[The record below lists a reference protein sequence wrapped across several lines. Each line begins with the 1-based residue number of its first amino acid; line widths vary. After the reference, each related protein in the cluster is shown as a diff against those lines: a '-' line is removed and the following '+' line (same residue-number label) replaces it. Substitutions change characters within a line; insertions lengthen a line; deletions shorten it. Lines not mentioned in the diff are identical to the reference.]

1 MLIYLL
7 FRKKCLP
14 ALVLIFS
21 SLPIYAG
28 LDDYI
33 YPYPSP
39 SFNEYGSLGL
49 IRMPSARFHE
59 EGTIAFHWS
68 KNDPYTRGSIIAYP
82 FSWFEAS
89 YQYTDVNNALYSNVE
104 SFSGNQTYKDK
115 GFDVKFRLIRERDYL
130 PQVAIGIRDIAGTAT
145 FAAEYLVASKQI
157 KIPKH
162 FLEGKYLKKYFNGY
176 NYLTNF
182 DLTFGLGWGDLS
194 YSKFTNPLKNLD
206 SSFKR
211 RTLIQNTQGG
221 EFSPGRYFSG
231 PMGVFAGVEIPLPN
245 LSGLKLKIEY
255 DGTDYLEEGFPF
267 GRKSFQLAFE
277 PIKQS
282 QSRINY
288 GLTYPVINYIQVYG
302 AFTKGNTLSFGFT
315 LSAGL
320 GKKNPVIKSS
330 DKLKSVKNPILRKEL
345 ADGDD
350 ETLMILAMDVL
361 RQNDIHISKGS
372 RNGEELTLAYAQN
385 KYMSHVMAVG
395 RAAQALDQ
403 VSPDYIK
410 TFTLETMNAGSVL
423 NSISIDR
430 EAFNKYKKD
439 KIYLLAKNEIEIN
452 SSKYNEDDY
461 TFNPPF
467 AYPYIFWKIE
477 PDIVAQ
483 IGGPDGF
490 FFGNARL
497 AGQAEIKFSR
507 NLSFTTEASIG
518 IYDNFDELK
527 LASDSVLPHVRTDIV
542 KYLKETRDYSLNRMQ
557 ANYFMNP
564 WNDLYA
570 KISGGLLEDMFGGIG
585 GEILYR
591 PMHRN
596 FAIGAEVWS
605 VRQRDYNMDFS
616 FLDYTTDTGH
626 INLYYL
632 EPRSKVTFAVKGGRF
647 LAGDSGVNID
657 FSRRFKSGLRIGAFF
672 SLTDISKEEFGE
684 GSFDKGFYFNLPMQ
698 AFFTNYSRSLA
709 GWGLKPL
716 TRDGAAYVTHSHHL
730 WGITTPGQAYS
741 IERDWDDLYD

>member
-1 MLIYLL
+1 MTILITMLKNRFFFSITILL
-7 FRKKCLP
+7 IISVD
-14 ALVLIFS
+14 AFS
-21 SLPIYAG
+21 SI
-28 LDDYI
+28 DDYI
-33 YPYPSP
+33 YPYS
-39 SFNEYGSLGL
+39 SSSYNEYGSLGL

-68 KNDPYTRGSIIAYP
+68 QNDPYTRGSIIAYP
-82 FSWFEAS
+82 FDWFEAS

-104 SFSGNQTYKDK
+104 SFSGKQTYKDK
-115 GFDVKFRLIRERDYL
+115 GFDVKFRLVQEREYF
-130 PQVAIGIRDIAGTAT
+130 PQVALGIRDIAGTGT

-157 KIPKH
+157 KIPK
-162 FLEGKYLKKYFNGY
+162 YLNGY
-176 NYLTNF
+176 NYLTKV
-182 DLTFGLGWGDLS
+182 DLTIGLGWGDLS
-194 YSKFTNPLKNLD
+194 YSKFNNPLEKLD
-206 SSFKR
+206 SSFER
-211 RTLIQNTQGG
+211 RTLIQDSQGG

-231 PMGVFAGVEIPLPN
+231 PMGAFAGIEIPLPN
-245 LSGLKLKIEY
+245 LNGLKVKIEY
-255 DGTDYLEEGFPF
+255 DGTDYSEEGFPF

-277 PIKQS
+277 SIKQS

-288 GLTYPVINYIQVYG
+288 GLTYPVNNYIQVYG

-315 LSAGL
+315 LSAGF
-320 GKKNPVIKSS
+320 GKKNPVIKST
-330 DKLKSVKNPILRKEL
+330 DKLKSVDNPILRKEL

-361 RQNDIHISKGS
+361 RKNDIHVSKGS
-372 RNGEELTLAYAQN
+372 RNGEVLTVAYAQN
-385 KYMSHVMAVG
+385 KYMSHAMVSG
-395 RAAQALDQ
+395 RTAQALDQ

-410 TFTLETMNAGSVL
+410 TFTLETMNAGAVM

-430 EAFNKYKKD
+430 ETFNKYKKD
-439 KIYLLAKNEIEIN
+439 KLYKLAKNDIEIN

-467 AYPYIFWKIE
+467 SYPYVFWRLE

-497 AGQAEIKFSR
+497 AGHAEFKFSR
-507 NLSFTTEASIG
+507 KISINTEASIG

-542 KYLKETRDYSLNRMQ
+542 KYLKETRDYSINRLQM
-557 ANYFMNP
+557 NYFLNP

-570 KISGGLLEDMFGGIG
+570 KVSGGLLEDMFGGIG
-585 GEILYR
+585 GEVLYR
-591 PMHRN
+591 PMHKN

-605 VRQRDYNMDFS
+605 VRQRDYNMNFS

-626 INLYYL
+626 INLYYR
-632 EPRSKVTFAVKGGRF
+632 EPLSKVTFAVKGGRF

-716 TRDGAAYVTHSHHL
+716 TRDGAAYVVHSHHL
-730 WGITTPGQAYS
+730 WGITETAQAYS

>member
-1 MLIYLL
+1 VLIHLSHRKRCLL
-7 FRKKCLP
+7 AL
-14 ALVLIFS
+14 ALVFYS
-21 SLPIYAG
+21 FPISAG

-33 YPYPSP
+33 YPYSSP

-68 KNDPYTRGSIIAYP
+68 QNDPYTRGSIIAYP

-89 YQYTDVNNALYSNVE
+89 YQYTDVENALYSNVE

-115 GFDVKFRLIRERDYL
+115 GFDVKFRLIKERDYL
-130 PQVAIGIRDIAGTAT
+130 PQIALGIRDIAGTGT

-157 KIPKH
+157 KIPK
-162 FLEGKYLKKYFNGY
+162 YFNGH
-176 NYLTNF
+176 NYLTNV

-206 SSFKR
+206 ASFER

-231 PMGVFAGVEIPLPN
+231 PMGAFAGIEIPLPN

-255 DGTDYLEEGFPF
+255 DGTDYSEEGFPF

-277 PIKQS
+277 SIKQS

-288 GLTYPVINYIQVYG
+288 GLTYPVNNYIQVYG

-315 LSAGL
+315 LAAGF
-320 GKKNPVIKSS
+320 GNKNPVIKSAE
-330 DKLKSVKNPILRKEL
+330 KLKSVDNPILRKEL

-350 ETLMILAMDVL
+350 ETLLILAMDVL
-361 RQNDIHISKGS
+361 RKNDIHVSKGS
-372 RNGEELTLAYAQN
+372 RNGEVLKVAYAQN
-385 KYMSHVMAVG
+385 KYMSHAMASG
-395 RAAQALDQ
+395 RSAQALDQ

-410 TFTLETMNAGSVL
+410 TFTLETMNAGFVM

-430 EAFNKYKKD
+430 ETFNKYKKD
-439 KIYLLAKNEIEIN
+439 KLYKLAKDNIEIN

-467 AYPYIFWKIE
+467 SYPYVFWRIE

-497 AGQAEIKFSR
+497 AGHAEFKFSR
-507 NLSFTTEASIG
+507 NISLNTEASLG

-527 LASDSVLPHVRTDIV
+527 LASDSILPHVRTDIV
-542 KYLKETRDYSLNRMQ
+542 KYLKATRDYSINRFQ
-557 ANYFMNP
+557 LNYFLNP
-564 WNDLYA
+564 RNDLYA

-585 GEILYR
+585 GEVLYR

-605 VRQRDYNMDFS
+605 VRQRDYNMNFS

-626 INLYYL
+626 INLYYR
-632 EPRSKVTFAVKGGRF
+632 EPRSKVTLAVKGGRF

-672 SLTDISKEEFGE
+672 SITDISKQEFGE
-684 GSFDKGFYFNLPMQ
+684 GSFDKGFYFNIPMQ

-716 TRDGAAYVTHSHHL
+716 TRDGAAYITHSHHL
-730 WGITTPGQAYS
+730 WGITEPAQAYS

>member
-1 MLIYLL
+1 
-7 FRKKCLP
+7 
-14 ALVLIFS
+14 
-21 SLPIYAG
+21 
-28 LDDYI
+28 
-33 YPYPSP
+33 
-39 SFNEYGSLGL
+39 
-49 IRMPSARFHE
+49 MPSARFHE
-59 EGTIAFHWS
+59 EGTIALHWS
-68 KNDPYTRGSIIAYP
+68 QNDPYTRGIIIAYP

-89 YQYTDVNNALYSNVE
+89 YQYTDVDNALYSNVE

-115 GFDVKFRLIRERDYL
+115 GFDVKFRLIKERDYL
-130 PQVAIGIRDIAGTAT
+130 PQIALGIRDIAGTGT

-157 KIPKH
+157 KIPK
-162 FLEGKYLKKYFNGY
+162 YFNGH
-176 NYLTNF
+176 NYLTNV

-206 SSFKR
+206 ASFER

-231 PMGVFAGVEIPLPN
+231 PMGAFAGVEIPLPN

-255 DGTDYLEEGFPF
+255 DGTDYSEEGFPF

-288 GLTYPVINYIQVYG
+288 GLTYPVNNYIQVYG

-315 LSAGL
+315 LAAGF
-320 GKKNPVIKSS
+320 GNKNPVIKS
-330 DKLKSVKNPILRKEL
+330 DEKLKSVDNPILRKEL

-350 ETLMILAMDVL
+350 ETLLILAMDVL
-361 RQNDIHISKGS
+361 RKNDIHVSKGS
-372 RNGEELTLAYAQN
+372 RNGEVLKVAYAQN
-385 KYMSHVMAVG
+385 KYMSHAMASG
-395 RAAQALDQ
+395 RSAQALDQ

-410 TFTLETMNAGSVL
+410 TFTLETMNAGSVM

-430 EAFNKYKKD
+430 ETFNKYKKD
-439 KIYLLAKNEIEIN
+439 KLYKLAKDNIEIN

-461 TFNPPF
+461 TFNPQLS
-467 AYPYIFWKIE
+467 YPYVFWRIE

-497 AGQAEIKFSR
+497 AGHAEFKFSQKISL
-507 NLSFTTEASIG
+507 NTEASIG

-542 KYLKETRDYSLNRMQ
+542 KYLKATRDYSINRFQ
-557 ANYFMNP
+557 LNYFLNP
-564 WNDLYA
+564 RNDLYA

-585 GEILYR
+585 GEVLYR

-605 VRQRDYNMDFS
+605 VRQRDYNMNFS
-616 FLDYTTDTGH
+616 FMDYTTDTGH
-626 INLYYL
+626 INLYYR
-632 EPRSKVTFAVKGGRF
+632 EPRSKVTLAVKGGRF

-672 SLTDISKEEFGE
+672 SLTDISKQEFGE

-709 GWGLKPL
+709 GWGLKPI
-716 TRDGAAYVTHSHHL
+716 TRDGAAYVIHSHHL
-730 WGITTPGQAYS
+730 WGITEPAQAYS

>member
-7 FRKKCLP
+7 PRKRYLSV
-14 ALVLIFS
+14 LVFIFS

-33 YPYPSP
+33 YPYSSP
-39 SFNEYGSLGL
+39 SFNEYGALGL

-59 EGTIAFHWS
+59 EGTISFHWS
-68 KNDPYTRGSIIAYP
+68 KNNPYTRGSIIAYP

-89 YQYTDVNNALYSNVE
+89 YQYTDVNNALYSDVE

-115 GFDVKFRLIRERDYL
+115 GFDVKFRLIKERDYF
-130 PQVAIGIRDIAGTAT
+130 PQVAIGIRDIAGTGT

-157 KIPKH
+157 MVPK
-162 FLEGKYLKKYFNGY
+162 FLNGY
-176 NYLTNF
+176 NYLTNA

-194 YSKFTNPLKNLD
+194 YSKFTNPLKKLD
-206 SSFKR
+206 SSFDR
-211 RTLIQNTQGG
+211 RTLIKRTQGG

-231 PMGVFAGVEIPLPN
+231 PIGVFAGIEIPLPN
-245 LSGLKLKIEY
+245 LRGLKLKIEY
-255 DGTDYLEEGFPF
+255 DGTDYSEEGFPF
-267 GRKSFQLAFE
+267 GRESFNLAFKS
-277 PIKQS
+277 IKQS

-288 GLTYPVINYIQVYG
+288 GFLYPVNNYIQISG
-302 AFTKGNTLSFGFT
+302 GFTKGNTLSFGFT
-315 LSAGL
+315 LSGGF
-320 GKKNPVIKSS
+320 GKKNPIIKSTE
-330 DKLKSVKNPILRKEL
+330 KLQSVDNPILRKEL

-350 ETLMILAMDVL
+350 EILMTLAMDIL
-361 RQNDIHISKGS
+361 RKNNIHISKGV
-372 RNGEELTLAYAQN
+372 RNGEELRVAYAQN
-385 KYMSHVMAVG
+385 KYMSHAMASG

-410 TFTLETMNAGSVL
+410 TFTLETMNAGAVM

-430 EAFNKYKKD
+430 ETFNKYRKD
-439 KIYLLAKNEIEIN
+439 KLYILAKNNIKIN
-452 SSKYNEDDY
+452 SSKFNEDDY

-467 AYPYIFWKIE
+467 SYPYVFWRIE

-497 AGQAEIKFSR
+497 AGRSEIKFSR
-507 NLSFTTEASIG
+507 KLSLNAEASIG
-518 IYDNFDELK
+518 IYDNFGELK
-527 LASDSVLPHVRTDIV
+527 LASDSVLPHVRSDIV
-542 KYLKETRDYSLNRMQ
+542 KYLKQTRDYSINRLQM
-557 ANYFMNP
+557 NYFLNP
-564 WNDLYA
+564 WNDFYA
-570 KISGGLLEDMFGGIG
+570 KVSGGLLEDMFGGIG
-585 GEILYR
+585 GEVLYR
-591 PMHRN
+591 PMYRN

-605 VRQRDYNMDFS
+605 VRQRGYNMDFS

-626 INLYYL
+626 INLYFR
-632 EPRSKVTFAVKGGRF
+632 EPHSKVTFALKGGRF

-716 TRDGAAYVTHSHHL
+716 TRDGAAYLTHSHHL
-730 WGITTPGQAYS
+730 WGITEPAQAYS

>member
-1 MLIYLL
+1 MI
-7 FRKKCLP
+7 K
-14 ALVLIFS
+14 
-21 SLPIYAG
+21 
-28 LDDYI
+28 
-33 YPYPSP
+33 
-39 SFNEYGSLGL
+39 
-49 IRMPSARFHE
+49 
-59 EGTIAFHWS
+59 
-68 KNDPYTRGSIIAYP
+68 
-82 FSWFEAS
+82 
-89 YQYTDVNNALYSNVE
+89 
-104 SFSGNQTYKDK
+104 
-115 GFDVKFRLIRERDYL
+115 ERDYL
-130 PQVAIGIRDIAGTAT
+130 PQVALGIRDIAGTGT

-157 KIPKH
+157 KIPK
-162 FLEGKYLKKYFNGY
+162 YFNGH
-176 NYLTNF
+176 NYLTNV

-206 SSFKR
+206 ASFER

-231 PMGVFAGVEIPLPN
+231 PMGAFAGVEIPLPN

-255 DGTDYLEEGFPF
+255 DGTDYSEEGFPF

-277 PIKQS
+277 SIKQS

-288 GLTYPVINYIQVYG
+288 GLTYPVNNYIQVYG

-315 LSAGL
+315 LAAGF
-320 GKKNPVIKSS
+320 GNKNPVIKSTE
-330 DKLKSVKNPILRKEL
+330 KLKSVDNPILRKEL

-350 ETLMILAMDVL
+350 ETLLILAMDVL
-361 RQNDIHISKGS
+361 RKNDIHVSKGS
-372 RNGEELTLAYAQN
+372 RNGEVLKVAYAQN
-385 KYMSHVMAVG
+385 KYMSHAMASG
-395 RAAQALDQ
+395 RSAQALDQ

-410 TFTLETMNAGSVL
+410 TF
-423 NSISIDR
+423 
-430 EAFNKYKKD
+430 
-439 KIYLLAKNEIEIN
+439 
-452 SSKYNEDDY
+452 NEDDY

-467 AYPYIFWKIE
+467 SYPYVFWRIE

-497 AGQAEIKFSR
+497 AGHAEFKFSR
-507 NLSFTTEASIG
+507 SISLNTEASIG

-542 KYLKETRDYSLNRMQ
+542 KYLKATRDYSINRFQ
-557 ANYFMNP
+557 LNYFLNP
-564 WNDLYA
+564 RNDLYA

-585 GEILYR
+585 GEVLYR

-605 VRQRDYNMDFS
+605 VRQRDYNMNFS
-616 FLDYTTDTGH
+616 FMDYTTDTGH
-626 INLYYL
+626 INLYYR
-632 EPRSKVTFAVKGGRF
+632 EPRSKVTLAVKGGRF

-684 GSFDKGFYFNLPMQ
+684 GSFDKGFYFNIPMQ

-730 WGITTPGQAYS
+730 WGITEPAQAYS